1 MKCNFLGW
9 ILITGIFASSVVS
22 CRTTKNINK
31 VIAPKDTT
39 DLMVNKSAEDSLKIV
54 NATIDQLNAHY
65 IDFKT
70 FSAKIK
76 VDVTDS
82 KGKQPDI
89 TAIVRILKDSAI
101 WISLSATFLNIE
113 VYRVLIKK
121 DSVILLNKQAKEVQF
136 RSLDYLQEV
145 TEIPFDFKTL
155 QDLLVGNPVF
165 YNGKVNSY
173 RHNGNFILLTCVGEY
188 FKNLL
193 TLSLDNQLLLHSKMD
208 DVDVSRNRTAD
219 ITYDDYENKNGVM
232 FSTSR
237 QIVVS
242 EKNKIDISMNF
253 KQYEFNKE
261 LSVSFSIPKNYKRK

>member
-121 DSVILLNKQAKEVQF
+121 DSVILLNKQAK
-136 RSLDYLQEV
+136 
-145 TEIPFDFKTL
+145 
-155 QDLLVGNPVF
+155 
-165 YNGKVNSY
+165 
-173 RHNGNFILLTCVGEY
+173 
-188 FKNLL
+188 
-193 TLSLDNQLLLHSKMD
+193 
-208 DVDVSRNRTAD
+208 
-219 ITYDDYENKNGVM
+219 
-232 FSTSR
+232 
-237 QIVVS
+237 
-242 EKNKIDISMNF
+242 
-253 KQYEFNKE
+253 
-261 LSVSFSIPKNYKRK
+261 